1 MVVVVSAYDLVV
13 VHRVNT
19 DLATNGVSDARFAKL
34 LELILDARMA
44 R

>member
-1 MVVVVSAYDLVV
+1 MAVAVPAYDPVVVR
-13 VHRVNT
+13 RVNT
-19 DLATNGVSDARFAKL
+19 DLATNGVSDAQFAKL